1 MLAGHS
7 GVNTASPAYAA
18 DLLNKALRNT
28 IILSTGCK
36 GLDILLND
44 GLWTGEMVEIC
55 GVPGAGKTQLC
66 KTVCANVVCETDTH
80 VLFVDCCG
88 SFVCDRFA
96 EIVTARK
103 AFVNPQHFDGVLS
116 RIRLL
121 RVLNAEGLLAEIEQT
136 EQELISK
143 KQVFY
148 SDLRLVVVDSINALV
163 SPILGGGQTQGHMI
177 MTKIGRILKRLAVE
191 HNLAVIVTNSA
202 VKDAANEGYKPALGK
217 TWKSMPSTRLFLQ
230 TTEYSNRYHA
240 RLIKSNIHIA
250 RDPVSLTI
258 GARGVEDV

>member
-55 GVPGAGKTQLC
+55 GVPGAGKT
-66 KTVCANVVCETDTH
+66 
-80 VLFVDCCG
+80 
-88 SFVCDRFA
+88 
-96 EIVTARK
+96 
-103 AFVNPQHFDGVLS
+103 QHFDGVLS

-240 RLIKSNIHIA
+240 RLIKSNIH
-250 RDPVSLTI
+250 VSLCNGIQTWCLSETNVDTSI
-258 GARGVEDV
+258 PELLRDSKPC

>member
-143 KQVFY
+143 
-148 SDLRLVVVDSINALV
+148 
-163 SPILGGGQTQGHMI
+163 
-177 MTKIGRILKRLAVE
+177 
-191 HNLAVIVTNSA
+191 VTNSA

-240 RLIKSNIHIA
+240 RLIKSNIH
-250 RDPVSLTI
+250 VSLCNGIQTWCLSETNVDTSI
-258 GARGVEDV
+258 PELLRDSKPC